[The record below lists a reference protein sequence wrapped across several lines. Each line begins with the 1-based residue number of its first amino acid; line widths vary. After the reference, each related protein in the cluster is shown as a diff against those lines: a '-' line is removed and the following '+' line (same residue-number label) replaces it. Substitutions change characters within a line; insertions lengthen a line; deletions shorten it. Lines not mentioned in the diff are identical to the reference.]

1 MHVVLLHL
9 LYVVKDYT
17 LIFRCWLFFV
27 SFFFALCVFF
37 LVLMSSLDVSDPLT
51 LSPHRFIKHA
61 LANSRWAFHSTKEN
75 DENPLSSFCNKHC
88 NSTADERGRSLL
100 KSEELKFA
108 SDVAASAPE
117 AQTNLP
123 ARDGPDLDHHFAAF
137 VFAPLSDEGSSGRL
151 LELDGTKKGP
161 IDHGA
166 VDGGVVMF
174 LEKAADTIRQRFMDV
189 DPSSI
194 EFTMMALCKLE

>member
-1 MHVVLLHL
+1 V
-9 LYVVKDYT
+9 
-17 LIFRCWLFFV
+17 
-27 SFFFALCVFF
+27 F
-37 LVLMSSLDVSDPLT
+37 LVLSSLYVSDHPYSISCLAVHT
-51 LSPHRFIKHA
+51 IKHA

-75 DENPLSSFCNKHC
+75 DQNPLSSFCNKHC

-100 KSEELKFA
+100 RSEELKFA

-137 VFAPLSDEGSSGRL
+137 VFAPLLSDDGSSGRL

-166 VDGGVVMF
+166 VDGGVDMF

-194 EFTMMALCKLE
+194 EFTMMALCKCE